1 MNMTSLADND
11 VSILSRSILA
21 SEAKELAKSI
31 NGYKFSLS
39 NIEMNALL
47 AGNAEIRSTCKE
59 LINKCNGLLSG
70 LYECASLI
78 SDFYTRNYITNYDY
92 SCVDDMINDIKN
104 KRDQIL
110 PKIRELELR
119 II

>member
-1 MNMTSLADND
+1 MSTLDDVEKRVMSSL
-11 VSILSRSILA
+11 ILTI
-21 SEAKELAKSI
+21 ETNELAKSI

-47 AGNAEIRSTCKE
+47 AGNAEIRSACKE

-70 LYECASLI
+70 LYECATLI

-92 SCVDDMINDIKN
+92 SCVDDMINDIKD

>member
-1 MNMTSLADND
+1 MDALDDVEKRVMSSL
-11 VSILSRSILA
+11 ILTI
-21 SEAKELAKSI
+21 ETNELAKSI

-47 AGNAEIRSTCKE
+47 AGNAEIRCACKE

-70 LYECASLI
+70 LYECATLI
-78 SDFYTRNYITNYDY
+78 SDFYTRDYITNYDY

-110 PKIRELELR
+110 PKIRELEFR